1 VATISCPKKRRRHLP
16 ATGPGLPTA
25 RLVLL
30 RLRSRRGVLGKER
43 LQAPLLGP
51 SRRQTLGGTLPR
63 SAWSVWAEWKGCG
76 GPGWHSLLQPPP

>member
-1 VATISCPKKRRRHLP
+1 MFSCPKKRRRHLP

-51 SRRQTLGGTLPR
+51 SRRQTLAGSSHPFGLVCLGGM
-63 SAWSVWAEWKGCG
+63 G
-76 GPGWHSLLQPPP
+76 GPR